1 MRLPIPQTL
10 SKERLH
16 PVPRRRREEGV
27 TAPEEGSRLQRSGI
41 LEAPSYPPALA
52 LGMCLCAA
60 QAGFRAEDAG
70 WAQPPLIPRRQE
82 QLLQSSTCYP
92 GPRPAAL
99 APHHNLGSPAHSHRP
114 SGERANKEGN
124 VQSSQSGR
132 QARVLGILKLRRDR
146 CTRTDTCPLKS

>member
-1 MRLPIPQTL
+1 M
-10 SKERLH
+10 
-16 PVPRRRREEGV
+16 

-82 QLLQSSTCYP
+82 QLLQSSMCYP
-92 GPRPAAL
+92 GPRPAARPLTTTL
-99 APHHNLGSPAHSHRP
+99 APPLTPIAPLERELIRKEMFKVLKVEGKPGSW
-114 SGERANKEGN
+114 E
-124 VQSSQSGR
+124 SSN
-132 QARVLGILKLRRDR
+132 
-146 CTRTDTCPLKS
+146 